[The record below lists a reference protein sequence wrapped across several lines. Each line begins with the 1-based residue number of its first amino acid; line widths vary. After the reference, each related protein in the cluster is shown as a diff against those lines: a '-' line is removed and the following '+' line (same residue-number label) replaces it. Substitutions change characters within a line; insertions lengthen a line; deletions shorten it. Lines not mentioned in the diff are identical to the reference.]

1 MKSEPIMMTPGR
13 AGYLSVNRSGRH
25 GSLRDWK
32 AVGRS
37 YASQSAVNIPRT
49 SVLTWTNA
57 VAIKTPV
64 PKCLQKKNTFG
75 GIFIHL
81 TFFATT
87 GNPAP
92 PIEAA
97 NTITV
102 NH

>member
-1 MKSEPIMMTPGR
+1 MLAIR
-13 AGYLSVNRSGRH
+13 
-25 GSLRDWK
+25 
-32 AVGRS
+32 
-37 YASQSAVNIPRT
+37 
-49 SVLTWTNA
+49 LTWTNA

-64 PKCLQKKNTFG
+64 PKCLQKKKIGG

-97 NTITV
+97 KTMTVVVVRRQPLSFFGNTYRLQLRATESHSLQNLHHCHILASPWRAL
-102 NH
+102 

>member
-1 MKSEPIMMTPGR
+1 
-13 AGYLSVNRSGRH
+13 
-25 GSLRDWK
+25 
-32 AVGRS
+32 
-37 YASQSAVNIPRT
+37 
-49 SVLTWTNA
+49 

-64 PKCLQKKNTFG
+64 PKCLQKKKIGG

-97 NTITV
+97 KTMTVWLLLDGNILALSGTLTDCSYVQREVIVCRICITATHWLLHRGHCDR
-102 NH
+102 NYYR